1 MIWIVFGMVLFM
13 ILCTTCNLLLIGFS
27 KMQQLRK
34 EFQQAKSILQLMLE
48 REQMNEVRTYM
59 IEFIIAAN
67 QF

>member
-1 MIWIVFGMVLFM
+1 MDSFRYGLIHDTFVLRDLLFIV
-13 ILCTTCNLLLIGFS
+13 FS

-59 IEFIIAAN
+59 LEFIIAAN

>member
-1 MIWIVFGMVLFM
+1 
-13 ILCTTCNLLLIGFS
+13 
-27 KMQQLRK
+27 MQQLRK

-59 IEFIIAAN
+59 LEFIIAAN